1 MTELKEAS
9 SVKVLTAEGAACT
22 TTVFAAEATAPAPA
36 EPAAPAKA
44 AGPWFCSRCSRGRE
58 FRPIGEA
65 PPLCIICIGDDEL
78 EGSDV
83 VEGKVRLDARVRV
96 HRVCVK
102 KHMMCSL
109 ELE

>member
-1 MTELKEAS
+1 MTELKAAS

-44 AGPWFCSRCSRGRE
+44 AGPWFCSRCSRGLE

-83 VEGKVRLDARVRV
+83 VEGKVQLEAAKDADA
-96 HRVCVK
+96 
-102 KHMMCSL
+102 L
-109 ELE
+109 